1 MQPCPL
7 DNETV
12 AVDGQQASSGRWGC
26 LGLAGLFLVG
36 IWIAATLAS
45 AVDRASRTDVV
56 ADLRPHGP
64 IHTAA
69 DGRLV
74 FVTGGTGP
82 AAADGQV
89 VAFDATS
96 RTSATLLGELRRPLA
111 ADLSPSGETCAITEQ
126 DGDRPSMLICST
138 GLIVNLEAYA
148 IDNRASF
155 QPAGGARPAD
165 IVSDGRDG
173 WYLSEASS
181 ASIVHVDRGGTIA
194 PVATSAAFLHASP
207 IGLARDG
214 DQIWYALAEYGI
226 AGFRRGAAP
235 YEIRGGQWVESGIA
249 MALTPSPSLVV
260 PFVLM
265 RERYG
270 IQGWVTYQVP
280 GDAEH
285 PRVVDGLVSP
295 QGLALLPDGRLA
307 IAANGRLILYR
318 PRSRP

>member
-1 MQPCPL
+1 
-7 DNETV
+7 V
-12 AVDGQQASSGRWGC
+12 
-26 LGLAGLFLVG
+26 FLVG
-36 IWIAATLAS
+36 VLLLVGVWIAGALTS
-45 AVDRASRTDVV
+45 AADRASRTDVV

-82 AAADGQV
+82 DAADGQV

-96 RTSATLLGELRRPLA
+96 RTSATLLGGLRRPLA
-111 ADLSPSGETCAITEQ
+111 ADLSPGGEACAITGQ
-126 DGDRPSMLICST
+126 DGDRPSMLVCSN
-138 GLIVNLEAYA
+138 GLTVDLDAYA

-155 QPAGGARPAD
+155 QPAVGARPAD
-165 IVSDGRDG
+165 VVSDGRDG
-173 WYLSEASS
+173 WYVSEATS

-194 PVATSAAFLHASP
+194 PVARSAAFLRASP

-214 DQIWYALAEYGI
+214 DDIWYALAEYGI
-226 AGFRRGAAP
+226 AGFRTAAP
-235 YEIRGGQWVESGIA
+235 PFEISGGHWVDSGIS

-260 PFVLM
+260 PFVLV
-265 RERYG
+265 RDRYG
-270 IQGWVTYQVP
+270 SEGWVTYQVM

-307 IAANGRLILYR
+307 IVANDQLILYR
-318 PRSRP
+318 PRSKP

>member
-1 MQPCPL
+1 MPEARPA
-7 DNETV
+7 DR
-12 AVDGQQASSGRWGC
+12 GRRSWRVV
-26 LGLAGLFLVG
+26 GLAGLILGGV
-36 IWIAATLAS
+36 WIAGTLGS

-56 ADLRPHGP
+56 AGLRPHGP

-82 AAADGQV
+82 EAAEGQV

-96 RTSATLLGELRRPLA
+96 RTSTTLLGALRRPLA
-111 ADLSPSGETCAITEQ
+111 ADLSPSGEACAITEQ
-126 DGDRPSMLICST
+126 DGDRPSMLICSN
-138 GLIVNLEAYA
+138 GLTVNLDAYA
-148 IDNRASF
+148 IANRASS
-155 QPAGGARPAD
+155 QPTGAARPAD
-165 IVSDGRDG
+165 VVSDGRDG
-173 WYLSEASS
+173 WYVSEATS
-181 ASIVHVDRGGTIA
+181 ASILHVDRGGTIA
-194 PVATSAAFLHASP
+194 PVATSAAFLQATP

-214 DQIWYALAEYGI
+214 GTIWYALAEHGI
-226 AGFRRGAAP
+226 AGFQITEP
-235 YEIRGGQWVESGIA
+235 PFEIRGAQWVDSGIS
-249 MALTPSPSLVV
+249 MALTPSSSLAV

-270 IQGWVTYQVP
+270 SEGWVTYQVM

-307 IAANGRLILYR
+307 IVANGQLILYR
-318 PRSRP
+318 P

>member
-1 MQPCPL
+1 
-7 DNETV
+7 V
-12 AVDGQQASSGRWGC
+12 SWRVV
-26 LGLAGLFLVG
+26 GLAGLFIAG
-36 IWIAATLAS
+36 IWITGTLAS

-74 FVTGGTGP
+74 FVTGGTGHET
-82 AAADGQV
+82 ADGQV
-89 VAFDATS
+89 VAFDATG
-96 RTSATLLGELRRPLA
+96 RTSATLLGGLRRPLA
-111 ADLSPSGETCAITEQ
+111 ADLSPTGEACAITEQ
-126 DGDRPSMLICST
+126 DGDRPSSLICST
-138 GLIVNLEAYA
+138 GLTVNLDAYA

-155 QPAGGARPAD
+155 QPTGGARPAD
-165 IVSDGRDG
+165 VVSDGQDG
-173 WYLSEASS
+173 WYVSEATS
-181 ASIVHVDRGGTIA
+181 ASVLHVDRGGTIA
-194 PVATSAAFLHASP
+194 SVATSAAFLRASP

-214 DQIWYALAEYGI
+214 DKIWYALAEYGI
-226 AGFRRGAAP
+226 GGFQTGAASH
-235 YEIRGGQWVESGIA
+235 EIRGGQWVESGIS

-270 IQGWVTYQVP
+270 TQGWVTYQVA

-285 PRVVDGLVSP
+285 PRVVDDLVSP
-295 QGLALLPDGRLA
+295 QGLAILPDGRLA
-307 IAANGRLILYR
+307 IVANGQLILYR

>member
-1 MQPCPL
+1 
-7 DNETV
+7 V
-12 AVDGQQASSGRWGC
+12 AVNGQQASRGRRSWRVV
-26 LGLAGLFLVG
+26 GLVALFIAG
-36 IWIAATLAS
+36 IWIAGTLAS

-82 AAADGQV
+82 EAADGQV

-96 RTSATLLGELRRPLA
+96 RTSATLLGGLRRPLA
-111 ADLSPSGETCAITEQ
+111 ADLSPRGEACAITEK
-126 DGDRPSMLICST
+126 DGDRPSNLICST
-138 GLIVNLEAYA
+138 GMTVNLDAYA

-155 QPAGGARPAD
+155 QPAGGARAAD
-165 IVSDGRDG
+165 VVSDGRDG
-173 WYLSEASS
+173 WYVSEATS
-181 ASIVHVDRGGTIA
+181 ASILHVDRGGTIA
-194 PVATSAAFLHASP
+194 LVATSAAFLQASP

-214 DQIWYALAEYGI
+214 DKIWYALAEYGI
-226 AGFRRGAAP
+226 AGFQTGAASQ
-235 YEIRGGQWVESGIA
+235 EIRGGQWVESGIS

-270 IQGWVTYQVP
+270 SGGWVTYQVA

-295 QGLALLPDGRLA
+295 QGMALLPDGRLA
-307 IAANGRLILYR
+307 IVANGRLTLYR
-318 PRSRP
+318 PQSRP

>member
-1 MQPCPL
+1 MSEARPA
-7 DNETV
+7 DR
-12 AVDGQQASSGRWGC
+12 GRWSWRVV
-26 LGLAGLFLVG
+26 GLAGMFLVAV
-36 IWIAATLAS
+36 WITGTLAS
-45 AVDRASRTDVV
+45 SVDRASRTDVV

-82 AAADGQV
+82 EAADGQV

-96 RTSATLLGELRRPLA
+96 RTAATLLGALRRPLA
-111 ADLSPSGETCAITEQ
+111 ADLSPGGDACAITEH
-126 DGDRPSMLICST
+126 DGDRPSMLLCSN
-138 GLIVNLEAYA
+138 GLTVDLDAYA
-148 IDNRASF
+148 IDHRAAF

-165 IVSDGRDG
+165 VVSDGRDG
-173 WYLSEASS
+173 WYVSEATS
-181 ASIVHVDRGGTIA
+181 ASILHVDRGGTIA
-194 PVATSAAFLHASP
+194 PVATSAAFLQASP

-214 DQIWYALAEYGI
+214 DTIWYALAEHGI
-226 AGFRRGAAP
+226 AGFQTAASP
-235 YEIRGGQWVESGIA
+235 FEIRGGHWVDSGIS

-260 PFVLM
+260 PFVLV

-270 IQGWVTYQVP
+270 SEGWVTYQVM
-280 GDAEH
+280 GDAEQ

-307 IAANGRLILYR
+307 IVANGQLILYR
-318 PRSRP
+318 PRSAP